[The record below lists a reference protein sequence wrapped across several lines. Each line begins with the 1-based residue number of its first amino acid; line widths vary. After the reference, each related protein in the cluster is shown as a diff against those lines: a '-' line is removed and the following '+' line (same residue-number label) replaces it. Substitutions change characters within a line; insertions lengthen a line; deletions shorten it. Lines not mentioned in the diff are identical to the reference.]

1 MGRKEDE
8 RVATAGVAGYVKKSI
23 DTGLSITKKSASK
36 MVERTRESASSVVSR
51 TSSLIYNTAATLLTF
66 VLIIAIA
73 VFMYGTFYYAYMPL
87 EMHAIPI
94 NLQFNACEEKMGLC
108 SFPNA
113 TVHLDRNQKLMIGQP
128 YTVSLL
134 MELPDSVNNQ
144 ALGMFMSC
152 LTISSEGKPVKR
164 ICKSAMLEFRSE
176 LLRILETFVFSPFLL
191 TGMVNQRQW
200 LNVNYL
206 SRYVDDPHL
215 PASEISIEVQSK
227 FVQVYNTQVLVHAE
241 FSGLRHIM
249 YHHPWLSTT
258 AGILSNILILTII
271 MLISWTRFFTA
282 DELDHLEDYD
292 SGLYGDIT
300 ERDRDEEL
308 EILKV
313 SSQVESIK

>member
-1 MGRKEDE
+1 MVKNHVNGG
-8 RVATAGVAGYVKKSI
+8 GVTGYVKKGI
-23 DTGLSITKKSASK
+23 DTGLSMTRKNATK
-36 MVERTRESASSVVSR
+36 MVERTREGASTVVSR
-51 TSSLIYNTAATLLTF
+51 TSSLIYNAAATLLTF
-66 VLIIAIA
+66 VLIIAIS

-87 EMHAIPI
+87 EMHALPI

-113 TVHLDRNQKLMIGQP
+113 TVLLDKNHKLMIGQP

-134 MELPDSVNNQ
+134 MEVPDSINNQ

-152 LTISSEGKPVKR
+152 LTISSEGKPVR
-164 ICKSAMLEFRSE
+164 RVCKSAMLEFRSE

-191 TGMVNQRQW
+191 AGVANQRQW
-200 LNVNYL
+200 LTVNYL
-206 SRYVDDPHL
+206 NRFVDDPHM
-215 PASEISIEVQSK
+215 PASDISIEVQSK
-227 FVQVYNTQVLVHAE
+227 FVQVYNTQLLVHAE

-313 SSQVESIK
+313 GAAHSVQSIK